1 MNKENKKKAQQERA
15 KAREKA
21 QRKKRRNDLL
31 KTWVPIVVVIIV
43 VVIIIAAIVM
53 SRNESS
59 SGGNFYEDG
68 SEYGIIAE
76 DGEDYE
82 DDDDFDEDEDD
93 LWLDTEEGYVV
104 EEGDTVNIDYTGYL
118 DGEAFDGGS
127 TNGAGADLTLGSG
140 TYIDGFEDGIIGH
153 EVGETFDIDVTFPED
168 YGVESLNG
176 QAVVFTITINGVYD

>member
-21 QRKKRRNDLL
+21 EKKKKRNKLL
-31 KTWVPIVVVIIV
+31 KTWIPIVVVIIV

-53 SRNESS
+53 SRSESTS
-59 SGGNFYEDG
+59 GNFYEDG
-68 SEYGIIAE
+68 TEYGIIAE

-82 DDDDFDEDEDD
+82 DDDDFDDDDD
-93 LWLDTEEGYVV
+93 LWLDTAEGYVV

-127 TNGAGADLTLGSG
+127 TDGAGTDITLGSSG
-140 TYIDGFEDGIIGH
+140 YIDGFDDGVIGH
-153 EVGETFDIDVTFPED
+153 EVGETFDIDVTFPDD
-168 YGVESLNG
+168 YWEESLAG
-176 QAVVFTITINGVYD
+176 QPVVFTVTINGVYD